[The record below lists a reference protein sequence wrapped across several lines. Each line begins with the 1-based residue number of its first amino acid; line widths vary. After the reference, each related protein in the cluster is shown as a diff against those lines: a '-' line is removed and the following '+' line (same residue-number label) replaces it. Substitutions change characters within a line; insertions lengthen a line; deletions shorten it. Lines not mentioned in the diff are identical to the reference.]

1 MNITYFDPFS
11 KGWERMK
18 EILFNPFDL
27 TKWFMLGFTAFLA
40 GLLDGP
46 GGGSGGNSWNKHN
59 NWTDFDEIA
68 DFPARAWDWLGE
80 HALWFGLI
88 IFGVLFAVAV
98 VVVFNWLS
106 SRGKFMF
113 LDNVA
118 HNRAEVTKPWNDF
131 KVIGNSLFLWRLVFG
146 FICLAV
152 FLLLIALFFSMFLGI
167 YAADFPMPVTAMN
180 ILGMVMIFFTFV
192 IITGFISLFL
202 NDFVVPIMYKY
213 QLTATQA
220 WGKFLVL
227 FGNHFWYFI
236 LYGLFIFALYVLVV
250 FIVVAFVLMTCC
262 IGGVLLI
269 LPYIGSVLFLPISVT
284 FRAFSLEFLEQF
296 GSEFEIFSRQ
306 NDESLL
312 AN

>member
-11 KGWERMK
+11 KGWGRMK

-46 GGGSGGNSWNKHN
+46 GGGGGSNSWNN
-59 NWTDFDEIA
+59 RFDGRDFDDIA
-68 DFPARAWDWLGE
+68 GFPSTAWNWLVE
-80 HALWFGLI
+80 HAWWFGLI
-88 IFGVLFAVAV
+88 IFGILLIMAI
-98 VVVFNWLS
+98 VVVFTWLS
-106 SRGKFMF
+106 SRGKVMF

-152 FLLLIALFFSMFLGI
+152 FLLLFVLFFSMFLGI
-167 YAADFPMPVTAMN
+167 HAADFPVPATVMT
-180 ILGMVMIFFTFV
+180 ILGMALIFFSFV

-213 QLTATQA
+213 QLTATKA

-227 FGNHFWYFI
+227 FGSHFWYFL
-236 LYGLFIFALYVLVV
+236 LYGLFIFALYILVI
-250 FIVVAFVLMTCC
+250 FIVIAFVILTCC
-262 IGGVLLI
+262 LGGVLLI

-296 GSEFEIFSRQ
+296 GPEFEIFPRQ
-306 NDESLL
+306 KDESLL

>member
-1 MNITYFDPFS
+1 
-11 KGWERMK
+11 MK

-46 GGGSGGNSWNKHN
+46 GGGGGGGNSWNN
-59 NWTDFDEIA
+59 NFNRTDFDEIV
-68 DFPARAWDWLGE
+68 DFPSKAWSWLGE
-80 HALWFGLI
+80 HSLYFGLI
-88 IFGVLFAVAV
+88 IFGIFLIITIVI
-98 VVVFNWLS
+98 VFNWLS

-113 LDNVA
+113 LDNVV
-118 HNRAEVTKPWNDF
+118 HNRAEVTKPWNDY
-131 KVIGNSLFLWRLVFG
+131 KVIGNSLFLWRIVFG
-146 FICLAV
+146 FICFAV
-152 FLLLIALFFSMFLGI
+152 FLLLIAIFISMFLGI
-167 YAADFPMPVTAMN
+167 YAADFPGPATAMN

-236 LYGLFIFALYVLVV
+236 LYGLFIFALFILVI
-250 FIVVAFVLMTCC
+250 FIIIAFVFMTCC
-262 IGGVLLI
+262 IGGLLLI

-296 GSEFEIFSRQ
+296 GSEFEILPRQ
-306 NDESLL
+306 NDKNLL
-312 AN
+312 TN